1 MDNNILIQD
10 KNKQKTD
17 QPVGAQPEVTRPE
30 VVQLKVVQLEVV
42 QPKVVQPVFVQPAVA
57 DKKYTNIIFDLGA
70 VLFYFNPH
78 EILYD
83 LFDLTKEQ
91 SKAIIKNISSSTWM
105 DMDRGIITPEQVAEK
120 LADPFGKENMLKFLY
135 AMPERLIPLSQG
147 VEILKL
153 VRQKGY
159 KTYILSNLAEFCYLK
174 VKDYDFVK
182 QFDGAI
188 YSYQHKCAKPEEQI
202 YRVLLETYSL
212 KAEECLFID
221 DLEVN
226 INGSKAL
233 GIDGII
239 CKDHNYVLDQLK
251 LLNVI

>member
-1 MDNNILIQD
+1 MDNNILSQD
-10 KNKQKTD
+10 KNQQEITK
-17 QPVGAQPEVTRPE
+17 PRVAQLE
-30 VVQLKVVQLEVV
+30 VVQLEVAQPQV
-42 QPKVVQPVFVQPAVA
+42 QQKTIQPASL
-57 DKKYTNIIFDLGA
+57 DNKYKNIIFDLGA
-70 VLFYFNPH
+70 VLFYFNPY
-78 EILYD
+78 EILHD
-83 LFDLTKEQ
+83 LFGLTKEQ
-91 SKAIIKNISSSTWM
+91 SKDIVKNISSSIWL
-105 DMDRGIITPEQVAEK
+105 DMDRGLITPEQVAEK

-135 AMPERLIPLSQG
+135 AMPDRLVPLTQG

-153 VRQKGY
+153 VRQQGY

-202 YRVLLETYSL
+202 YRTLLDTYSL

-226 INGSKAL
+226 INGSKML
-233 GIDGII
+233 GIDGIV

-251 LLNVI
+251 LLSVI

>member
-1 MDNNILIQD
+1 MDNNILSQD
-10 KNKQKTD
+10 KNQQKTG
-17 QPVGAQPEVTRPE
+17 QPA
-30 VVQLKVVQLEVV
+30 VVQLSA
-42 QPKVVQPVFVQPAVA
+42 VQPAITV
-57 DKKYTNIIFDLGA
+57 KKYKNIIFDLGA
-70 VLFYFNPH
+70 VLLYFNPY
-78 EILYD
+78 EILHD
-83 LFDLTKEQ
+83 LFGLTKEQ
-91 SKAIIKNISSSTWM
+91 AQEIVKHVSSSIWM
-105 DMDRGIITPEQVAEK
+105 DMDRGIVTPEQAAEK

-135 AMPERLIPLSQG
+135 AMPGRLVPLPQG
-147 VEILKL
+147 VEILNL

-202 YRVLLETYSL
+202 YRLLLNTYSL

-226 INGSKAL
+226 INASKTV
-233 GIDGII
+233 GIDGIV

-251 LLNVI
+251 LLRVI

>member
-1 MDNNILIQD
+1 MDNNILSND
-10 KNKQKTD
+10 KNQQEITNSGLN
-17 QPVGAQPEVTRPE
+17 QQ
-30 VVQLKVVQLEVV
+30 QVVQLEVAQLETV
-42 QPKVVQPVFVQPAVA
+42 QIPGQEKTIQPAA
-57 DKKYTNIIFDLGA
+57 LSSKYKNIIFDLGA
-70 VLFYFNPH
+70 VLFYFNPY
-78 EILYD
+78 EILHD
-83 LFDLTKEQ
+83 LFGLTKEQ
-91 SKAIIKNISSSTWM
+91 SKYIVKNISSSVWL
-105 DMDRGIITPEQVAEK
+105 DMDRGLITPEQVAEK

-135 AMPERLIPLSQG
+135 AMPERLVPLSQG
-147 VEILKL
+147 VEILNM
-153 VRQKGY
+153 VRKQGY

-202 YRVLLETYSL
+202 YRTLLNTYSL

-226 INGSKAL
+226 INGSKML
-233 GIDGII
+233 GIDGIV

-251 LLNVI
+251 ILSVI